1 MNNADRG
8 YATPEAVPEQAN
20 VYTPPGIRAQPRR
33 VDPEVVAGK
42 PVFVLYRPSRGIE
55 VRDTDQVMGR

>member
-1 MNNADRG
+1 
-8 YATPEAVPEQAN
+8 
-20 VYTPPGIRAQPRR
+20 